1 MLKELFVS
9 MRPKQWYKNF
19 IIFVAI
25 VFSFNL
31 LEFYLWFEVIL
42 AFVVFCMLSG
52 VSYLVNDII
61 DRKRDRLHPKKM
73 YRPIAS
79 GKLNVFYA
87 KIAVLLF
94 LFLSL
99 FLSYF
104 INFIFLFVAV
114 VFIFLNLS
122 YTFYLK
128 RFVLVD
134 VLAIASGFVIRAVAG
149 AVAIN
154 VDISPWLV
162 ICVFLLALFLGLGKR
177 RHELVLMGVA
187 SKSHRAIL
195 ENYTRYMLDQMIS
208 VVTGAL
214 IISYMFYTFM
224 AADRLIMVTIPV
236 VIYALFRYLFL
247 VNLRDAGGEPQ
258 MIFRDRGMV
267 ASLVVWAF
275 LVVVILYKI
284 PEVFLD
290 FFRVNLPAF
299 FS

>member
-267 ASLVVWAF
+267 VSLVVWAF

>member
-31 LEFYLWFEVIL
+31 LEFYLWFEVVL

-61 DRKRDRLHPKKM
+61 DRDRDRLHPKKM
-73 YRPIAS
+73 HRPIAS
-79 GKLNVFYA
+79 GKLNVSYA
-87 KIAVLLF
+87 KIAVFLF

-99 FLSYF
+99 VLSYYVNLLF
-104 INFIFLFVAV
+104 FFVAFS
-114 VFIFLNLS
+114 FILLNLS

-134 VLAIASGFVIRAVAG
+134 VLAIASGFVIRAIAG
-149 AVAIN
+149 AVAVN

-177 RHELVLMGVA
+177 RHELVLMGVD

-247 VNLRDAGGEPQ
+247 VNLKDAGGEPQ
-258 MIFRDRGMV
+258 MIFRDGGMV
-267 ASLVVWAF
+267 VSLVVWAF
-275 LVVVILYKI
+275 LVVVILYKV

-290 FFRVNLPAF
+290 FFRVSLPAF